1 MMPGTRGRCST
12 VALAMMALSI
22 MDERILSSMR
32 GTLRTMDFRRP
43 VEALIPD
50 AQGRI
55 LGTLART
62 TEELTLSTLAD
73 LSGVSLA
80 HAARIVPRLVDLGVV
95 QRREV
100 PPAVLVR
107 LVPEHL
113 AARAILALADLR
125 HAFLEEMRESARSLD
140 PAPVNVTLFGSFA
153 RGEDDAASDVDIVVV
168 RPSVIGEGDATW
180 SESIAQW
187 EARLRRVSGNAVNRI
202 EITEDDVA
210 KLMKSRRPLWQAI
223 RREGIALYG
232 VPLAD
237 IGAPARA

>member
-1 MMPGTRGRCST
+1 
-12 VALAMMALSI
+12 
-22 MDERILSSMR
+22 
-32 GTLRTMDFRRP
+32 MDFRRP

-55 LGTLART
+55 LATLART

-95 QRREV
+95 ERRDV

-113 AARAILALADLR
+113 AARAVLGLADLR
-125 HAFLEEMRESARSLD
+125 HAFLEELREHARSLD
-140 PAPVNVTLFGSFA
+140 PAPVNVTVFGSFA
-153 RGEDDAASDVDIVVV
+153 RGDDDAASDIDVVVV
-168 RPSVIGEGDATW
+168 RPIAITEDETGW
-180 SESIAQW
+180 SESIARW
-187 EARLRRVSGNAVNRI
+187 EAHVRRVSGNAVNRI
-202 EITEDDVA
+202 EVAEDEVA

-223 RREGIALYG
+223 RREGIALQGLPLVDVG
-232 VPLAD
+232 V
-237 IGAPARA
+237 PARA